1 MILAS
6 GFVMLL
12 VKNKVRILERQ
23 FLDLKTE
30 MSLEKEK
37 IALLKTELTYLSR
50 PDRIR
55 RLAEKHLDLEPARIK
70 QVIVPNNKSHEK
82 QHFAT
87 VQLNKWRYK
96 YSPSSYE
103 VRQTKLAQNN

>member
-1 MILAS
+1 
-6 GFVMLL
+6 LL
-12 VKNKVRILERQ
+12 VKNKVRVLERQ
-23 FLDLKTE
+23 LFDLKTE
-30 MSLEKEK
+30 ISTEKEK
-37 IALLKTELTYLSR
+37 IVVLKTELTYLSR

-55 RLAEKHLDLEPARIK
+55 SLAEKHLNLEPARIK
-70 QVIVPNNKSHEK
+70 QVIVPNDRCHEK
-82 QHFAT
+82 QNVAV